1 MVRFENGQERNNIL
15 DRHTREFTSLNSA
28 WRCFIKQEKGIAAA
42 WTLINS
48 KTETEVRFVAA
59 TTHAYAYW
67 ANVDQRDKLNLIDSN
82 TNIHDLRVNYA
93 SH

>member
-1 MVRFENGQERNNIL
+1 MVRFENGQECNNIL

-28 WRCFIKQEKGIAAA
+28 WHCFIKQEKGIAAA

-48 KTETEVRFVAA
+48 KTETRVRFVAA

-67 ANVDQRDKLNLIDSN
+67 AHHGQKDKLNLIDSK
-82 TNIHDLRVNYA
+82 TKIYDLRVNYA